1 MMAVFL
7 AAVLLQVAAGVLCLL
22 VAPPDAA
29 MGELVRVFY
38 VHAPA
43 AWTALVAFAAL
54 CGTALGDIVRSSPRK
69 AALAR
74 SLGEVGLLFGFAA
87 LLSGSVWAR
96 AVWGAYWV
104 WEPKLASTLLV
115 LLLYLGHAFLRAAGR
130 RRVADVYAVAA
141 LPSVPLCY
149 LSSRLAFE
157 GLHPAEGMVFSLRG
171 WMLGG
176 VLAAFLADL
185 LFAAWLAHVAALLY
199 LRRGE
204 VR

>member
-1 MMAVFL
+1 MMLVFL
-7 AAVLLQVAAGVLCLL
+7 PTVLLQVGAGFLCFL

-38 VHAPA
+38 LHAPA
-43 AWTALVAFAAL
+43 AWTALVVFTAL
-54 CGTALGDIVRSSPRK
+54 CGTALADILRPSPRK

-104 WEPKLASTLLV
+104 WEPKLTSTLLV
-115 LLLYLGHAFLRAAGR
+115 LFLYLGHGFLRAAGR
-130 RRVADVYAVAA
+130 RRVADVYAAAA

-176 VLAAFLADL
+176 ALAAFAADL
-185 LFAAWLAHVAALLY
+185 LFAGWLAYVAGLLY